1 MTYELIRDSGN
12 QPISG
17 TRPSIPLTAGR
28 EMSTP
33 ARSMCSQCAKV
44 NFEFFTTLGSY
55 DAANGEGL
63 FWDKFC
69 LETCD
74 FCQLLQHC
82 IYPTGSGHRPLQ
94 GTLRGWY
101 AVHELQFCWYD
112 GEKSTN
118 LDYSVRYCKPPA
130 PLHNS
135 PPVQQ
140 SKQFDFH
147 ELKGWLEECENHPC
161 FPADELLHSLPDHFR
176 VIDVKSSCIFQPQER
191 VEYCA
196 LSYVW
201 GDHNDQQFKLDS
213 SNEKQAEVP
222 GFLEGVILPK
232 TIVDA
237 IALCKDIGCLYLW
250 VDSLC
255 IVQDDEKNKDTQIAS
270 MAEVYSQSLVTFVAA
285 TGKDS
290 NAGLAPYRGRN
301 SVIPYLLRT
310 IPLGT
315 FVASLSPEIAAQEIA
330 ASTWASRGWTLQEYA
345 LARRVLFF
353 TGSYAFLRCKEA
365 LRCEDFGLGFPN
377 CYESDRKWD
386 LPLPPFYRRKA
397 AFGRHYPSTFSQ
409 MLAQYVRRTLT
420 FKEDILDAFTGI
432 LARME
437 DREYGPGGIGKKHIF
452 GLPSKQFGAA
462 LQWNLPWPTRERD
475 GFPSWSWAGWIHATD
490 PIPPKKGHFHDIY
503 QGFDDQIT
511 DLSVLTCYMVRG
523 GKRLKAIER
532 NSFEGMLQAFS
543 KEARMLRRSTRAADA
558 EITLMDLQLRLL
570 FAPQAPDEV
579 NAYIGNPE
587 HSAKYFSQHV
597 FLWASCATLEID
609 RVRPFPI
616 PRDLTI
622 GCPICLKDGSIIG
635 CIQLKPE
642 WLDDQS
648 GPMHFFV
655 STAGLYPGPSPHSLE
670 LKFKLI
676 LIQLCH
682 GGALP
687 VYKRIQVSHTPIS
700 QKDWARAN
708 PKSKYIALV

>member
-1 MTYELIRDSGN
+1 M
-12 QPISG
+12 P
-17 TRPSIPLTAGR
+17 
-28 EMSTP
+28 TP
-33 ARSMCSQCAKV
+33 ARSICSQCAKV
-44 NFEFFTTLGSY
+44 NFKFFTDPGSY
-55 DAANGEGL
+55 DEANEEFRDL
-63 FWDKFC
+63 FWDIFC
-69 LETCD
+69 LETCG
-74 FCQLLQHC
+74 FCQLLHHC
-82 IYPTGSGHRPLQ
+82 IYPAGSGHLPLQ
-94 GTLRGWY
+94 WTLRGWY
-101 AVHELQFCWYD
+101 AVHELQFRWYD
-112 GEKSTN
+112 GENSRK
-118 LDYSVRYCKPPA
+118 LDYSVRYCKPTA
-130 PLHNS
+130 PLHHN

-140 SKQFDFH
+140 STQFDFH
-147 ELKGWLEECENHPC
+147 ELKGWLEGCKNHPC
-161 FPADELLHSLPDHFR
+161 FPEDELLHSLPDHFR
-176 VIDVKSSCIFQPQER
+176 VIDIKSSCILQPQEP

-201 GDHNDQQFKLDS
+201 GEKRGDNNQQFKLKS
-213 SNEKQAEVP
+213 WNERQAEEP
-222 GFLEGVILPK
+222 GFLEGVTLPK

-255 IVQDDEKNKDTQIAS
+255 IVHDDEKNKHTQIAS
-270 MAEVYSQSLVTFVAA
+270 MAEVYSQSLVTFIAA

-301 SVIPYLLRT
+301 SVIQYLLRT
-310 IPLGT
+310 ITHGT

-330 ASTWASRGWTLQEYA
+330 TSTWASRGWTLQEYA

-365 LRCEDFGLGFPN
+365 LRCEDFGLGFSN

-420 FKEDILDAFTGI
+420 FPEDILDAFTGI

-437 DREYGPGGIGKKHIF
+437 DREYGPGGIGKKHVF

-462 LQWNLPWPTRERD
+462 LQWTTNLPWPTTERD
-475 GFPSWSWAGWIHATD
+475 GFPSWSWAGWYHATD

-503 QGFDDQIT
+503 QGFDDQIA
-511 DLSVLTCYMVRG
+511 DVSVLTCYTVRG
-523 GKRLKAIER
+523 GKRLKIIER
-532 NSFEGMLQAFS
+532 NSFEGMLQTFN
-543 KEARMLRRSTRAADA
+543 KEARRLRRSTRAAAA
-558 EITLMDLQLRLL
+558 EITRMDLQLRLL
-570 FAPQAPDEV
+570 FAPQAPDVV

-587 HSAKYFSQHV
+587 HSAQYFSQHV
-597 FLWASCATLEID
+597 FLWASCATLDID
-609 RVRPFPI
+609 RVKPFPM
-616 PRDLTI
+616 PSDLSI
-622 GCPICLKDGSIIG
+622 GFPIRLKDGSKIG
-635 CIQLKPE
+635 LIRLKPK
-642 WLDDQS
+642 WLEEQS

-670 LKFKLI
+670 MKFKVI

-682 GGALP
+682 DGALP

-700 QKDWARAN
+700 QKDWARAS